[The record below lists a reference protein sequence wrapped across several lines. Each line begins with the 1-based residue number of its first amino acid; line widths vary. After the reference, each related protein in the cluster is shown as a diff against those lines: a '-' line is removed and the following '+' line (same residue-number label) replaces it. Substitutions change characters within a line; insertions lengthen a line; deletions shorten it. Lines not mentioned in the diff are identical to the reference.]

1 MDLTRYLLN
10 LAEISARSS
19 EYLTRSKK
27 IGTILAHGDIG
38 EGRRRRTVN
47 CSQFEFLESHLAKPI
62 T

>member
-27 IGTILAHGDIG
+27 IGTNLAHGDIG
-38 EGRRRRTVN
+38 EGRRRRTVK
-47 CSQFEFLESHLAKPI
+47 CMVSLSFSSVI
-62 T
+62 